1 MLEEKYYRVPEITEL
16 LKVTKRT
23 VYNWIYSG
31 KLPAI
36 KAGQYIVK
44 QSDLEAFLAN
54 KK

>member
-1 MLEEKYYRVPEITEL
+1 MLDEKYYKVPEIMGL

-31 KLPAI
+31 KLPAT
-36 KAGQYIVK
+36 KAGQYLIK
-44 QSDLEAFLAN
+44 QSDLESFLAN